1 MTVVEVNNWLDL
13 ESDGNEHYCKE
24 SDVEFMMEDG
34 TIVLADV
41 DYNRKD
47 GKSYQGQIDVTE
59 SLEVDVNRIF
69 DEDGF
74 EMLLDEDQKTG
85 FDAAIR
91 EFLIDKFNMEV

>member
-13 ESDGNEHYCKE
+13 ESDGNEHRCKE

-47 GKSYQGQIDVTE
+47 GESYQGQVDVTE

-74 EMLLDEDQKTG
+74 EMLLDEVQKTG